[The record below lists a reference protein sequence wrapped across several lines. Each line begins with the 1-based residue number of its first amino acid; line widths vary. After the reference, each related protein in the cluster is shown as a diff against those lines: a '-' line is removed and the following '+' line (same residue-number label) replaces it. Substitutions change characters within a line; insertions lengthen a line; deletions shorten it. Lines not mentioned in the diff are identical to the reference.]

1 MSAIKFP
8 NNVKTD
14 PMVRIPI
21 TTGKSLINTASK
33 NNLPIPEIAK
43 IDSPMTEPPI
53 NPGIDNPMIVIRGR
67 SVFLRAC
74 P

>member
-14 PMVRIPI
+14 PIVRIPI

-43 IDSPMTEPPI
+43 IDYPITEPPI
-53 NPGIDNPMIVIRGR
+53 KPGIDRPIIVMSGNN
-67 SVFLRAC
+67 VFLNA
-74 P
+74 